1 MIPGL
6 STAKLIGLAIA
17 VAAILSFV
25 LLAFHWKHQ
34 AADRGE
40 KLAVIC
46 QATRDASGQPKLKCS
61 EVPAQIKFL
70 GEAVTVLTNGIH
82 RQSNMVDALGKESA
96 RQQAE
101 LTEAKREADKRAE
114 RPLAA
119 STRLSQSARSPDRQ
133 SRPCDPSKA
142 LTEAWHG

>member
-61 EVPAQIKFL
+61 EVPAQIKFM
-70 GEAVTVLTNGIH
+70 GEAIGTLTQAIHKQNDAVTAMGAESE
-82 RQSNMVDALGKESA
+82 RQKAEAAKAS
-96 RQQAE
+96 QA
-101 LTEAKREADKRAE
+101 AQKRSTGAQAT
-114 RPLAA
+114 A
-119 STRLSQSARSPDRQ
+119 TRLEAS
-133 SRPCDPSKA
+133 SRAGGPPCEPSKA
-142 LTEAWHG
+142 LKGAWQ

>member
-1 MIPGL
+1 VIPGL

-61 EVPAQIKFL
+61 EVPAQIKFM
-70 GEAVTVLTNGIH
+70 GEAIGTLTQAIHKQNDAVTAMGAESE
-82 RQSNMVDALGKESA
+82 RQKAEAAKAS
-96 RQQAE
+96 QA
-101 LTEAKREADKRAE
+101 AQKRSTGAQAT
-114 RPLAA
+114 A
-119 STRLSQSARSPDRQ
+119 TRLEAS
-133 SRPCDPSKA
+133 SRAGGPPCEPSKA
-142 LTEAWHG
+142 LKGAWQ

>member
-1 MIPGL
+1 VIPGL

-17 VAAILSFV
+17 AAAIMSLE

-46 QATRDASGQPKLKCS
+46 QSTRDASGQPKLKCS
-61 EVPAQIKFL
+61 DVPAQIKFL

-82 RQSNMVDALGKESA
+82 RQSNMVDALGKESE
-96 RQQAE
+96 RQKAEAAKASQA
-101 LTEAKREADKRAE
+101 AQKRSTGAQAT
-114 RPLAA
+114 A
-119 STRLSQSARSPDRQ
+119 TRLEAS
-133 SRPCDPSKA
+133 SRAGGPPCEPSKA
-142 LTEAWHG
+142 LKGAWQ

>member
-1 MIPGL
+1 VIPGL

-46 QATRDASGQPKLKCS
+46 QATRDASGSRSSMLRS
-61 EVPAQIKFL
+61 AQRRSSSWVK
-70 GEAVTVLTNGIH
+70 
-82 RQSNMVDALGKESA
+82 RSA
-96 RQQAE
+96 R
-101 LTEAKREADKRAE
+101 
-114 RPLAA
+114 
-119 STRLSQSARSPDRQ
+119 
-133 SRPCDPSKA
+133 
-142 LTEAWHG
+142 